1 MNWLDRAIEA
11 VSPAR
16 ALERERARMV
26 LQTLANYRSAGVER
40 TSPSMRAGGGDA
52 DAAAINA
59 RRRLSL
65 LSRDAVRNN
74 ALAERALQVVTNNV
88 VGTGIHPKLVTADK
102 ALADEFLAR
111 VRATFDTTSVDY
123 DGISTLAGL
132 QRMQIRATAQDGGA
146 LLVWPDDR
154 SSDFKVRMLEIDYLD
169 DRLTGPI
176 AASGNYLSEGIEYD
190 PRGRVVAYHIYE
202 EHPGAVVR
210 TQFGLSLNSV
220 RVDASRVIHLYRAD
234 RPGQRRGVSW
244 FAPVLSDMVA
254 LADNDEAQLMRQKI
268 AACFAAFWKTDK
280 MDAQAAGIPP
290 TLAPGLIQQIGEG
303 DEVTFAN
310 PPDVTGYDD
319 FGKIHLR
326 RIAMGLGLTYEE
338 LTGDLSN
345 VNFSSARL
353 GRIAMGQNVEAWQW
367 TMMIP
372 RVCQPLGQ
380 WFLRSWVYEDPRM
393 LQRLKSA
400 RIEWSPPPP
409 VIADPKGE
417 TAVAVQRIEAGL
429 SSRRREI
436 RNLGYDAEDIDADI
450 TSDPLASQFLGGA
463 KPSVA
468 DQVDQIIT
476 ERLGK

>member
-1 MNWLDRAIEA
+1 
-11 VSPAR
+11 
-16 ALERERARMV
+16 
-26 LQTLANYRSAGVER
+26 
-40 TSPSMRAGGGDA
+40 
-52 DAAAINA
+52 
-59 RRRLSL
+59 
-65 LSRDAVRNN
+65 
-74 ALAERALQVVTNNV
+74 
-88 VGTGIHPKLVTADK
+88 
-102 ALADEFLAR
+102 
-111 VRATFDTTSVDY
+111 
-123 DGISTLAGL
+123 
-132 QRMQIRATAQDGGA
+132 MQIRATAQDGGA

-154 SSDFKVRMLEIDYLD
+154 SSDFKVRLLEIDYLD

-190 PRGRVVAYHIYE
+190 SRGRVVAYHIYE

-280 MDAQAAGIPP
+280 IDAQAAGIPP
-290 TLAPGLIQQIGEG
+290 TLAPGLIQKIGEG

-338 LTGDLSN
+338 LTGDLSD
-345 VNFSSARL
+345 VNFSSGRL

-393 LQRLKSA
+393 LQRLKAA
-400 RIEWSPPPP
+400 RIEWAPPPP

-450 TSDPLASQFLGGA
+450 TSDPLAGQFSGGA
-463 KPSVA
+463 KPSVT
-468 DQVDQIIT
+468 DQVEQVIT